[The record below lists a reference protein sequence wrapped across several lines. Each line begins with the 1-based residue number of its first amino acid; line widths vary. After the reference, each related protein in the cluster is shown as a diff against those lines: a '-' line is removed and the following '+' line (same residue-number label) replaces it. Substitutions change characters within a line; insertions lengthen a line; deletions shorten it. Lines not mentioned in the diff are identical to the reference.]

1 MSFYVFFLSNIHRPN
16 GRKHFCEDAIVR
28 YESNFNFF
36 FAIFYVNKHKKC
48 EIFNFKFFIKII
60 KHKTHENC
68 FYKNKK
74 FHFRAQKETEKY
86 SWSFL
91 LSMGQKK
98 YCTVVNVERL
108 RMATDQWVGSL
119 LDSSMMQQTAFNVTK
134 AWRTSSR
141 KRKTF
146 DVKLSSSSIDVILT
160 FQPHHHSCKPNSIES
175 IHQHLFILQAPGL
188 WIFYDFIIFHEKW
201 LFILVF
207 FSVTRS
213 HSPHSFH
220 PQVRTRA
227 STA

>member
-1 MSFYVFFLSNIHRPN
+1 MCESDAALFSVIFHRKNSFTTKKLINLMSFYVFFLSNIHRPN

-91 LSMGQKK
+91 LLMGQKK

-108 RMATDQWVGSL
+108 RRRL
-119 LDSSMMQQTAFNVTK
+119 
-134 AWRTSSR
+134 TSELGR
-141 KRKTF
+141 
-146 DVKLSSSSIDVILT
+146 
-160 FQPHHHSCKPNSIES
+160 
-175 IHQHLFILQAPGL
+175 
-188 WIFYDFIIFHEKW
+188 Y
-201 LFILVF
+201 
-207 FSVTRS
+207 
-213 HSPHSFH
+213 
-220 PQVRTRA
+220 
-227 STA
+227 